1 MKKTRIFSLIALVL
15 AMLMVFAACAPAATD
30 TKSNDSEQTTPA
42 DTQQTEEPA
51 KTDEPA
57 AQTPAE
63 PVTIT
68 YCNFNSSGGNEETLQ
83 KMVEAFE
90 ATHENIKIE
99 VETIGYDD
107 YFTQMQTRVAGGT
120 APDCYELNI
129 ENFAAYANKGL
140 LAEITGQDLSG
151 LNETALGAFN
161 VNGKQYG
168 LPESFSN
175 VVLIYNKDLFDQ
187 AGVTYPTD
195 DWTQDD
201 VQNAAEKI
209 RALGDDIFGIW
220 QPITYNE
227 FFKVVAQYGGSL
239 LNEDKTQF
247 TINSEENIKA
257 AQTLVDR
264 VLVSNVQP
272 NSVQQG
278 GMGDWDMFMSG
289 RLGMIPTGIW
299 AFQTFTENCDFAW
312 DIAVE
317 PGSTQKATH
326 FFSNCVVMNPETE
339 HPEEVAEWLA
349 WLTSSTESADI
360 RLAAGWDLP
369 ALKDLNALSS
379 YLEITPPDNRKAV
392 FESLDYL
399 VMPPVIEDYALM
411 SDIIGQYLS
420 AAADGTMTVTDAL
433 NAAQADCEAQITLG
447 YIVLYLPLMMA
458 VSLAVA
464 SLLSQQRRS
473 VGVFRVLY
481 YIPVLTSWVAA
492 SLIWKSILAPQYGAM
507 NNILA
512 FFGIEGPGWLL
523 DEKWAMPAIVLVSV
537 WKDVGFFGLI
547 LLSGMVGINRTYYEA
562 AEIDGAGAWTRF
574 WKITLPLLT
583 PAIFYVLIVSL
594 INSFQLFPQ
603 IMIMTDGGPNGA
615 TQVMVERIYKY
626 GFRYFKMGY
635 ASAFSWILFLIIM
648 VCTAI
653 QMRGQ
658 KRWVN
663 YDA

>member
-1 MKKTRIFSLIALVL
+1 MRKQVSFALALSMVMTSGMATVANAAADDGKTNVVFWNSWTGGDGDTLEALVNK
-15 AMLMVFAACAPAATD
+15 F
-30 TKSNDSEQTTPA
+30 
-42 DTQQTEEPA
+42 
-51 KTDEPA
+51 
-57 AQTPAE
+57 
-63 PVTIT
+63 
-68 YCNFNSSGGNEETLQ
+68 NEESDTVHVEMTRTTSFSDMLQ
-83 KMVEAFE
+83 TSLPTGEA
-90 ATHENIKIE
+90 ADL
-99 VETIGYDD
+99 V
-107 YFTQMQTRVAGGT
+107 
-120 APDCYELNI
+120 
-129 ENFAAYANKGL
+129 L
-140 LAEITGQDLSG
+140 LSTNEITRYKSYLRSMDDIWENTG
-151 LNETALGAFN
+151 LKE
-161 VNGKQYG
+161 
-168 LPESFSN
+168 EDFSPAYLN
-175 VVLIYNKDLFDQ
+175 MCYNDDTLYAIPFQISTYMMYYNKDLFDQ

-433 NAAQADCEAQITLG
+433 NAAQADCEAQITL
-447 YIVLYLPLMMA
+447 
-458 VSLAVA
+458 
-464 SLLSQQRRS
+464 
-473 VGVFRVLY
+473 
-481 YIPVLTSWVAA
+481 
-492 SLIWKSILAPQYGAM
+492 
-507 NNILA
+507 
-512 FFGIEGPGWLL
+512 
-523 DEKWAMPAIVLVSV
+523 D
-537 WKDVGFFGLI
+537 
-547 LLSGMVGINRTYYEA
+547 
-562 AEIDGAGAWTRF
+562 
-574 WKITLPLLT
+574 
-583 PAIFYVLIVSL
+583 
-594 INSFQLFPQ
+594 
-603 IMIMTDGGPNGA
+603 
-615 TQVMVERIYKY
+615 
-626 GFRYFKMGY
+626 
-635 ASAFSWILFLIIM
+635 
-648 VCTAI
+648 
-653 QMRGQ
+653 
-658 KRWVN
+658 
-663 YDA
+663 